1 MLVERA
7 RREEELIEILEEILP
22 LTKDNE
28 REDVINILRYILVKD
43 IGEEKAKEYIKKLE
57 EGVIEMSGYVN
68 YLRQDREATMLK
80 MRNEGKIQEAIRV
93 AKNMLKEK
101 IDLNLIEKIT
111 GLKRSQFM

>member
-1 MLVERA
+1 
-7 RREEELIEILEEILP
+7 
-22 LTKDNE
+22 
-28 REDVINILRYILVKD
+28 
-43 IGEEKAKEYIKKLE
+43 
-57 EGVIEMSGYVN
+57 MSGYVN

-80 MRNEGKIQEAIRV
+80 MRNEGKSEGEKEGKIQEAIRV

>member
-1 MLVERA
+1 
-7 RREEELIEILEEILP
+7 
-22 LTKDNE
+22 
-28 REDVINILRYILVKD
+28 
-43 IGEEKAKEYIKKLE
+43 
-57 EGVIEMSGYVN
+57 MSGYVN